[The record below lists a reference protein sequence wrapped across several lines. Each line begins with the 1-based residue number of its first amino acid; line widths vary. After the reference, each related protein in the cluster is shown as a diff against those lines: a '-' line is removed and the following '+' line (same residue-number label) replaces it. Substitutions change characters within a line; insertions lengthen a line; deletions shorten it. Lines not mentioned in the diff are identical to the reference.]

1 MQVFNLA
8 PVGSK
13 AMWALVIIA
22 VVLVLAGATTFFLSR
37 APKFEVS
44 PEGLRISGSPFG
56 RMIPAAQLRVD
67 AARLV
72 DFTKSPDLRPKWRTL
87 GVGLPGYQAGWFRL
101 HDGEKA
107 LVFLSG
113 TRPAIYVPTNAGY
126 CLLINSDDPAAL
138 LSSLRAIAH

>member
-1 MQVFNLA
+1 
-8 PVGSK
+8 
-13 AMWALVIIA
+13 MWALVIIA
-22 VVLVLAGATTFFLSR
+22 VVLVLAGAATFFLSR

-56 RMIPAAQLRVD
+56 RMIPAAQLRID

-72 DFTKSPDLRPKWRTL
+72 DFTKSPDLRPKWRTM

-113 TRPAIYVPTNAGY
+113 KRPAMYDPTDAGY
-126 CLLINSDDPAAL
+126 CLLISPDDPAAL